1 MNDDRKTLRNGTWWI
16 VAAGALGLAATV
28 GYALPAKADG
38 DEGGKGVRNAIVF
51 HIVDFIGWNNRNW
64 EVMRHTHTADV
75 HVEFEGQHTDGIDAH
90 IGWMTQTIRA
100 EPDARIL
107 QHTPIVADGDWTCTV
122 GVLSSGGQMAT
133 VAKWREGAI
142 AEEYLFFGAQPA
154 GTPRPALSGPA
165 LTDIANRSP
174 NAPLYHLAGA
184 EEGWSCLSGRAASD
198 GRRVAIFTQAPQGG
212 SAAQELVFTE
222 Y

>member
-1 MNDDRKTLRNGTWWI
+1 MDRGE
-16 VAAGALGLAATV
+16 
-28 GYALPAKADG
+28 
-38 DEGGKGVRNAIVF
+38 EGGKGVRNAIVF

-165 LTDIANRSP
+165 LTEIANRAT

-184 EEGWSCLSGRAASD
+184 EEGWSCISGRAASD
-198 GRRVAIFTQAPQGG
+198 GRRVAIFTQPPQGG